1 MNDTKICYYKVFY
14 LVLLTIVPG
23 IILVLMTLYWP
34 QYTNVS
40 SLSLSKSGLVLVLIF
55 IVLLSLFIPW
65 AD

>member
-65 AD
+65 VD